1 MSETDPAAI
10 ELRPEP
16 MTWLFVGDSI
26 TQGVLHTHGAR
37 NFVEHCGEVIRWE
50 TGRIRDVVI
59 NAGVSGWRVP
69 DVLADFDFRV
79 TRFAPDVVVAMLGTN
94 DATAG
99 ADGVAAF
106 ERQLTEL
113 VTRIRALGA
122 KLVLQVPPPLRGE
135 PSGRAAMASYV
146 DAVRA
151 VAQKH
156 SVLLVDH
163 DLDWSQN
170 LRDGGLDDEWLADN
184 IHPNAAGHERMAR
197 RVMEILGLAS
207 GEEPL
212 GE

>member
-1 MSETDPAAI
+1 MAI
-10 ELRPEP
+10 ELGPGP

-26 TQGVLHTHGAR
+26 TQGVLHTDGAR

-50 TGRIRDVVI
+50 AGRIRDVVI

-99 ADGVAAF
+99 ANGVSAF
-106 ERQLTEL
+106 EQQLTEL
-113 VTRIRALGA
+113 VTRIRATGA
-122 KLVLQVPPPLRGE
+122 QLVLQVPPPLRGE
-135 PSGRAAMASYV
+135 PSDRAAMAGYV
-146 DAVRA
+146 EAVRA
-151 VAQKH
+151 VAQRH

-170 LRDGGLDDEWLADN
+170 LRDGGVHDEFLADN
-184 IHPNAAGHERMAR
+184 IHPNGAGHERMAR
-197 RVMEILGLAS
+197 RVLGVLGLARA
-207 GEEPL
+207 
-212 GE
+212 